1 MESHKEFVTY
11 FILSS
16 VTLEYIIIIIII
28 IIIINLF
35 ENFSKKKDKKGS
47 GSRKF

>member
-28 IIIINLF
+28 IINLF

>member
-28 IIIINLF
+28 INLF